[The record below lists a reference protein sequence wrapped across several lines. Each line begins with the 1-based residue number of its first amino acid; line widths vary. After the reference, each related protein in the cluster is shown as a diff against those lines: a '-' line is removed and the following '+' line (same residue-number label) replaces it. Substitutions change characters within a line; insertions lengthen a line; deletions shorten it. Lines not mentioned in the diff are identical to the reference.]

1 MSTLKTVNVIHPSGV
16 TNNIVNDAS
25 GNVTVGNNITV
36 TGTLTGSTG
45 VMNVGSGQ
53 IYKDSSGN
61 VGIGTTSPATKLQ
74 VSSSTFPSG
83 DEYGF
88 IQANYTGTNTLVNAG
103 ITVKNYQ
110 GTSQFMQWE
119 AYGLRIG
126 SRVKTNTGTGQVIF
140 TYGNDSE
147 GMRIDASGNVG
158 IGNAASN
165 VNDQVGSVR
174 PLLVSGSDGATTI
187 AGSLASIV
195 IGNSNTTTSNTSQL
209 GFAALTGA
217 NSTYFTS
224 AAINCVFGART
235 NGQYPTGQL
244 VFSTST
250 SLNTAPTE
258 KMRITSSGSVL
269 VGSTAQIQSEKLG
282 VTAGTANAT
291 QYQTISTVGGSTLLV
306 NQQQTTSV
314 STTATTILNGPQY
327 MNFCLVYGVSG
338 SNRFADVVL
347 MSVGTGTVNV
357 ISSLTASG
365 TPAARTYSQS
375 ASTFR
380 LAMASGTYTVQVT
393 CLAMGT

>member
-25 GNVTVGNNITV
+25 GNVTVGNNFTI

-45 VMNVGSGQ
+45 VMNIGSGQ

-61 VGIGTTSPATKLQ
+61 VG
-74 VSSSTFPSG
+74 V
-83 DEYGF
+83 
-88 IQANYTGTNTLVNAG
+88 
-103 ITVKNYQ
+103 
-110 GTSQFMQWE
+110 GTSTPGTRLD
-119 AYGLRIG
+119 AAVSNPTRGLIARLQNPSVSGQTGSQLWFNQSGIANWVIG
-126 SRVKTNTGTGQVIF
+126 QPASTDAFAIWSSRTDVADGT
-140 TYGNDSE
+140 E
-147 GMRIDASGNVG
+147 RMRIDASGNVG
-158 IGNAASN
+158 IGGTPAN
-165 VNDQVGSVR
+165 GM
-174 PLLVSGSDGATTI
+174 LELFKTSGEAVLRINNT
-187 AGSLASIV
+187 AGSSWVTFNPSIAAYLHN
-195 IGNSNTTTSNTSQL
+195 ITNTPMV
-209 GFAALTGA
+209 
-217 NSTYFTS
+217 FT
-224 AAINCVFGART
+224 T
-235 NGQYPTGQL
+235 NG
-244 VFSTST
+244 
-250 SLNTAPTE
+250 TE
-258 KMRITSSGSVL
+258 RMRIGSSGNVA
-269 VGSTAQIQSEKLG
+269 VGASAQIQSEKLG

-375 ASTFR
+375 SSTFR

>member
-1 MSTLKTVNVIHPSGV
+1 
-16 TNNIVNDAS
+16 
-25 GNVTVGNNITV
+25 
-36 TGTLTGSTG
+36 
-45 VMNVGSGQ
+45 
-53 IYKDSSGN
+53 
-61 VGIGTTSPATKLQ
+61 
-74 VSSSTFPSG
+74 
-83 DEYGF
+83 
-88 IQANYTGTNTLVNAG
+88 
-103 ITVKNYQ
+103 
-110 GTSQFMQWE
+110 
-119 AYGLRIG
+119 
-126 SRVKTNTGTGQVIF
+126 
-140 TYGNDSE
+140 
-147 GMRIDASGNVG
+147 VG